1 MCLFLSHTIMYDSDS
16 SEFELMRL
24 KMYHFFN
31 FLALVP
37 CILNQG
43 KSREFKWKFQ
53 GNLGLIIDL
62 CREFLTLESG
72 NTGFRVESCFIVPGA
87 MPLIAKKN
95 RQKQLEQSLE
105 KAREAKESKL
115 LVRGHL
121 ITLILECKV
130 ALNPEKAISPD
141 FCQCLTMH

>member
-1 MCLFLSHTIMYDSDS
+1 MYDSDS
-16 SEFELMRL
+16 SEFEFMRL

-31 FLALVP
+31 FLTLVP

-43 KSREFKWKFQ
+43 KSREFKRKFQ

-72 NTGFRVESCFIVPGA
+72 NTGFRVESCFIVPRA
-87 MPLIAKKN
+87 MPPIAKKK

-105 KAREAKESKL
+105 KAREAKESEL
-115 LVRGHL
+115 
-121 ITLILECKV
+121 C
-130 ALNPEKAISPD
+130 
-141 FCQCLTMH
+141 